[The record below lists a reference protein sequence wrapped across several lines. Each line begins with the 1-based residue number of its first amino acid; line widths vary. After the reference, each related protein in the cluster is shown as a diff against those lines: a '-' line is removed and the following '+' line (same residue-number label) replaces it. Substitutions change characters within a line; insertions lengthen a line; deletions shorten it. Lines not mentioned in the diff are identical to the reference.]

1 MRALRREGGFEVTTF
16 SEQFGFDRSEVNL
29 ANWLES
35 PYSSWSFQNV
45 PEIVPT
51 AVIDG
56 PGTSALPRAIDD
68 AFLDQTFDDELPEKR
83 RDYLDRTFTDA
94 FLVVNKGKLI
104 SEYYREPMNESTR
117 HLVFSVSKSITALLT
132 GIVIDKYSL
141 DVTKTVSHYLPNA
154 KGSAYED
161 ATIQDVLDMLV
172 SVQFIE
178 DYTLKAGVYARYRRA
193 MLFMPPSKDELL
205 PKEHLGEFLF
215 TLPKASGDHGKVFAY
230 QSPNTD
236 VLGMIL
242 EKVTQTRFPTLLS
255 ELLWKPLGARSATV
269 TVDGIGQSRTAGGI
283 ACAAHDLAL
292 LGELFRNLGFAN
304 GQQIVPERWI
314 QDTKENGN
322 PQAWNIGDFETLF
335 DHGRYRNKWYS
346 DGDGAY
352 CGIGIHG
359 QWMYVDPAS
368 ESVIVKMSCQ
378 PVASDDELDTRI
390 LVFMR
395 DIAASLR

>member
-1 MRALRREGGFEVTTF
+1 MSAFR
-16 SEQFGFDRSEVNL
+16 EQFGFDRSQVNL

-45 PEIVPT
+45 PEMVPT
-51 AVIDG
+51 AVVDG
-56 PGTSALPRAIDD
+56 PSSVLLPRAIDES
-68 AFLDQTFDDELPEKR
+68 FLEQTFDTAQPEKR

-94 FLVVNKGKLI
+94 FLVINKGTLI
-104 SEYYREPMNESTR
+104 SEYYRSPMNQTTR

-132 GIVIDKYSL
+132 GIVIEKYGL
-141 DVTKTVSHYLPNA
+141 DTTKAVSHYLPKA
-154 KGSAYED
+154 KASAYED

-172 SVQFIE
+172 SVEFIE

-193 MLFMPPSKDELL
+193 MLFMPPSSDELL
-205 PKEHLGEFLF
+205 PRENLGDFLF
-215 TLPKASGDHGKVFAY
+215 TLPKASGDHGRVFAY

-242 EKVTQTRFPTLLS
+242 EEVSQTRFPTLLS
-255 ELLWKPLGARSATV
+255 ELLWKPLGAQPATV
-269 TVDGIGQSRTAGGI
+269 TVDGVGQSRTAGGI
-283 ACAAHDLAL
+283 ACTAHDLAL
-292 LGELFRNLGFAN
+292 LGELFRNSGAAN
-304 GQQIVPERWI
+304 GGQIVPEKWI
-314 QDTKENGN
+314 RDIRENGN
-322 PQAWNIGDFETLF
+322 SAAWDAGDFETLF

-352 CGIGIHG
+352 CAIGIHG
-359 QWMYVDPAS
+359 QWIYVDPAS

>member
-1 MRALRREGGFEVTTF
+1 MSAFR
-16 SEQFGFDRSEVNL
+16 EQFGFDRSQVNL

-45 PEIVPT
+45 PEMVPT
-51 AVIDG
+51 AVVDG
-56 PGTSALPRAIDD
+56 PSSVLLPRAIDES
-68 AFLDQTFDDELPEKR
+68 FLEQTFDTAQPEKR

-94 FLVVNKGKLI
+94 FLVINKGTLI
-104 SEYYREPMNESTR
+104 SEYYRSPMNQTTR

-132 GIVIDKYSL
+132 GIVIEKYGL
-141 DVTKTVSHYLPNA
+141 DITKAVSHYLPKA
-154 KGSAYED
+154 KASAYED

-172 SVQFIE
+172 SVEFIE

-193 MLFMPPSKDELL
+193 MLFMP
-205 PKEHLGEFLF
+205 
-215 TLPKASGDHGKVFAY
+215 KASGDHGRVFAY

-242 EKVTQTRFPTLLS
+242 EEVSQTRFPTLLS
-255 ELLWKPLGARSATV
+255 ELLWKPLGAQPATV
-269 TVDGIGQSRTAGGI
+269 TVDGVGQSRTAGGI
-283 ACAAHDLAL
+283 ACTAHDLAL
-292 LGELFRNLGFAN
+292 LGELFRNSGAAN
-304 GQQIVPERWI
+304 GGQIVPEKWI
-314 QDTKENGN
+314 RDIRENGN
-322 PQAWNIGDFETLF
+322 SAAWDAGDFETLF

-352 CGIGIHG
+352 CAIGIHG
-359 QWMYVDPAS
+359 QWIYVDPAS

>member
-1 MRALRREGGFEVTTF
+1 MDKF
-16 SEQFGFDRSEVNL
+16 SEQFGFDRAQVNL

-45 PEIVPT
+45 PEMVPT

-56 PGTSALPRAIDD
+56 PGTSLLPREINEE
-68 AFLDQTFDDELPEKR
+68 FLEQTFDPNHPEKR

-104 SEYYREPMNESTR
+104 SEYFRTPMNHNTR

-132 GIVIDKYSL
+132 GIVIDRFGL
-141 DVTKTVSHYLPNA
+141 DLTKAVAHYLPKA
-154 KGSAYED
+154 RGSAYED
-161 ATIQDVLDMLV
+161 ATIQEVLDMLV
-172 SVQFIE
+172 SVEFIE

-193 MLFMPPSKDELL
+193 MLFMPPSSDELL
-205 PKEHLGEFLF
+205 PRENLGDFLF
-215 TLPKASGDHGKVFAY
+215 TLPKAAGDHGKVFAY

-242 EKVTQTRFPTLLS
+242 EKVSETRFPTLLS
-255 ELLWKPLGARSATV
+255 ELLWKPLGAQRATV
-269 TVDGIGQSRTAGGI
+269 TVDGVGQSRTAGGI
-283 ACAAHDLAL
+283 ACTAHDLAL
-292 LGELFRNLGFAN
+292 LGELFRNSGHAN
-304 GQQIVPERWI
+304 GQQIVPEKWI
-314 QDTKENGN
+314 RDIRENGN
-322 PQAWNIGDFETLF
+322 SSAWNVGDFETLF
-335 DHGRYRNKWYS
+335 GHGRYRNKWYS

-352 CGIGIHG
+352 CAIGIHG
-359 QWMYVDPAS
+359 QWIYVDPAS
-368 ESVIVKMSCQ
+368 DTVIIKTSCQ